1 MRPRPAPNVAF
12 SFALGRALCLVG
24 LVGSTGWG
32 GAAIDSGEHAA
43 PAAAAWET
51 QSVAGACAEL
61 SPHLD
66 ALPGQR
72 LECDPAPA
80 GCGSPFF
87 ADATRDLALTCA
99 HPPSAPRPL
108 AVGTYPAPQ
117 PHPGGSGR
125 P

>member
-12 SFALGRALCLVG
+12 SFALGPALCLVG
-24 LVGSTGWG
+24 LVGSTGCG

-72 LECDPAPA
+72 LEGDPAPA
-80 GCGSPFF
+80 GRGPPVF
-87 ADATRDLALTCA
+87 AAA
-99 HPPSAPRPL
+99 PPGLP
-108 AVGTYPAPQ
+108 PARANPA
-117 PHPGGSGR
+117 
-125 P
+125 